1 MKKIIYSS
9 MLLFMTSI
17 GFSQETPF
25 LNDAEIR
32 MLINELSGDRSF
44 EHIRVLTQ
52 WHRDS
57 GMDGYFKAA
66 DYVIEEAKKAGL
78 EDVKFIEQPLG
89 GPNYTAIS
97 AELWMTE
104 PIEIKL
110 ADIGDHALYL
120 SDGSHDADVTA
131 ELVWAGTGS
140 EEDLKDLD
148 VKGKIVLV
156 SGYPGEAVNNAV
168 YAKGALGVVCY
179 GTSESKNPMDFP
191 DQLAWT
197 RIPVTPPSGKKGTFA
212 FNLSPR
218 KGEQLKK
225 VLQTNE
231 LQDIFATGKAT
242 RGGKVVVKAKVDT
255 EIGEAPGRTGFV
267 EGWIRGSKY
276 HDKQI
281 VITAHLQ
288 EEQGSANDDGSGCGN
303 LLEIARTLNKLIA
316 EGKIERPLRDIR
328 FWWTDEIYSEYRY
341 FRDFPEE
348 PKKMMANLHQDMV
361 GAKQS
366 VGSRIQHL
374 IYAPHSITSY
384 LDALFESVGT
394 FVIQTNNPF
403 ITAGRMGGYPRPHS
417 RPIYATRG
425 TRESFG
431 ARFVPFFNA
440 SDNMNFIEGAIGV
453 PAVGLINWDD
463 FYIHSSDDDLWQ
475 IDATQLQRNA
485 FIIASMA
492 YYLGKAEA
500 DQTQLLLAETYAQ
513 GSKRMANDLHVAY
526 QHIQKGNNPELDWK
540 IADII
545 IEQGIMRELRALN
558 SVKDVVGYGESST
571 DLIEAYS
578 DQMLIKEN
586 TLMEELETNYK
597 AKYQVRRVPNTRLTD
612 EEQAANKKVPKNNPV
627 LDEYFGKRK
636 SYVAGTQI
644 HSTMRMEVFNF
655 VDGKRSYY
663 DIYKAV
669 LAEIL
674 AAGNWY
680 YGTLTLS
687 DVVRLLDANVESGA
701 LTLKR

>member
-1 MKKIIYSS
+1 MKRIIQSF
-9 MLLFMTSI
+9 LLLCITLPTFA
-17 GFSQETPF
+17 QETPF
-25 LNDAEIR
+25 LNDDEIR

-44 EHIRVLTQ
+44 EHIRILTQ
-52 WHRDS
+52 WHRNS
-57 GMDGYFKAA
+57 GMDGYFEAA
-66 DYVIEEAKKAGL
+66 DYVVEEAKKAGL
-78 EDVKFIEQPLG
+78 VDVKFIEQPLG
-89 GPNYTAIS
+89 GPNYTAKS
-97 AELWMTE
+97 AELWITE

-110 ADIGDHALYL
+110 ADIGDHALML

-140 EEDLKDLD
+140 KEDLEGLD
-148 VKGKIVLV
+148 VAGKIVLV
-156 SGYPGEAVNNAV
+156 SGYPGAAVSNAV
-168 YAKGALGVVCY
+168 YDKGALGVVCY

-197 RIPVTPPSGKKGTFA
+197 RISSNVPEGKQGTFA

-218 KGEQLKK
+218 KGDQLKQM
-225 VLQTNE
+225 LQTKG
-231 LQDIFATGKAT
+231 LQDVFATGKKT
-242 RGGKVVVKAKVDT
+242 MGGKVVVKAKVDT
-255 EIGEAPGRTGFV
+255 EFGEAPGRTGFV

-276 HDKQI
+276 SDQQI

-303 LLEIARTLNKLIA
+303 LLEIARTLNKLID

-341 FRDFPEE
+341 FRDFQDE
-348 PKKMMANLHQDMV
+348 PAKMLANLHQDMV

-366 VGSRIQHL
+366 IGSRIQHL
-374 IYAPHSITSY
+374 IYSPHSITSY
-384 LDALFESVGT
+384 LDALFESVGQ
-394 FVIQTNNPF
+394 FVIETNNPF
-403 ITAGRMGGYPRPHS
+403 ITAGRMGGLPRPHS

-425 TRESFG
+425 TREGFG

-440 SDNMNFIEGAIGV
+440 SDNMNFIEGVIGV

-463 FYIHSSDDDLWQ
+463 YYIHSSDDDLWQ

-492 YYLGKAEA
+492 YYLGKAED
-500 DQTQLLLAETYAQ
+500 DQTNLLLSETFTQ
-513 GSKRMANDLHVAY
+513 GSKRLANDLQAAFHQIESLENQTLAY
-526 QHIQKGNNPELDWK
+526 KN
-540 IADII
+540 ATII
-545 IEQGIMRELRALN
+545 LEQAALRETRALM
-558 SVKDVVGYGESST
+558 SVADVVGKNDNSSKKMAAMV
-571 DLIEAYS
+571 E
-578 DQMLIKEN
+578 
-586 TLMEELETNYK
+586 
-597 AKYQVRRVPNTRLTD
+597 RLK
-612 EEQAANKKVPKNNPV
+612 ANKKVLMDDVDAYYMFKNNTSKTPKIELSPQELAASKKIPKNNPD
-627 LDEYFGKRK
+627 LDAYFGNRRGGAPGV
-636 SYVAGTQI
+636 SI

-680 YGTLTLS
+680 YGTITL
-687 DVVRLLDANVESGA
+687 DEVEKLLDANVASGA
-701 LTLKR
+701 LSL

>member
-1 MKKIIYSS
+1 MKKIIQS
-9 MLLFMTSI
+9 LILIATVFQ

-25 LNDAEIR
+25 LNDTEIR
-32 MLINELSGDRSF
+32 MFINELSGDRSF
-44 EHIRVLTQ
+44 EHIRILTQ

-66 DYVIEEAKKAGL
+66 DFIVDEAKKAGL
-78 EDVKFIEQPLG
+78 QDVKFIEQPLM

-120 SDGSHDADVTA
+120 SDGSHDTDVSA

-140 EEDLKDLD
+140 EKDLRDID
-148 VKGKIVLV
+148 VDGKIVLV
-156 SGYPGEAVNNAV
+156 NGNPGAAIIHAV
-168 YAKGALGVVCY
+168 YGKGAIGVVCY
-179 GTSESKNPMDFP
+179 GTSEGKSPLDFP

-197 RIPVTPPSGKKGTFA
+197 RIPLTPPPGKQGSFA

-225 VLQTNE
+225 VLQTKRM
-231 LQDIFATGKAT
+231 QDFFATGKRT
-242 RGGKVVVKAKVDT
+242 MGGKVVLKAKVDT
-255 EIGEAPGRTGFV
+255 EIGESPGRTGFV
-267 EGWIRGSKY
+267 EGWIKGSKY
-276 HDKQI
+276 HDQQI
-281 VITAHLQ
+281 VLTAHLQ

-303 LLEIARTLNKLIA
+303 LLEIARTLNKLIE
-316 EGKIERPLRDIR
+316 EGKIARPLRDIR

-341 FRDFPEE
+341 FRDHPDE
-348 PKKMMANLHQDMV
+348 PKKMLANLHQDMV

-403 ITAGRMGGYPRPHS
+403 ITAGRMGGLPRPHS

-425 TRESFG
+425 THESFG

-440 SDNMNFIEGAIGV
+440 SDNLNFIEGAIGV

-463 FYIHSSDDDLWQ
+463 YYIHSSDDDLWQ
-475 IDATQLQRNA
+475 IDATQLERNA
-485 FIIASMA
+485 FIITAMV
-492 YYLGKAEA
+492 YYLGKAEP
-500 DQTQLLLAETYAQ
+500 DQAQLLLAETYAQ
-513 GSKRMANDLHVAY
+513 GSKRLANDLQVAY
-526 QHIQKGNNPELDWK
+526 HQIQYEDNFEKSWK
-540 IADII
+540 RADII
-545 IEQGIMRELRALN
+545 IEQGINREISALN
-558 SVKDVVGYGESST
+558 SVRDVVGNSEET
-571 DLIEAYS
+571 IELIDDYI
-578 DQMLIKEN
+578 DQVLSKEKTLID
-586 TLMEELETNYK
+586 ELENFYRSK
-597 AKYQVRRVPNTRLTD
+597 HSIRRIPNVKLNAQELEAD
-612 EEQAANKKVPKNNPV
+612 KKTPKNNPV
-627 LDEYFGKRK
+627 LDDYFGRRT
-636 SYVAGTQI
+636 SNADGISI
-644 HSTMRMEVFNF
+644 HSTMKMEVFNF

-669 LAEIL
+669 LAESL
-674 AAGNWY
+674 AAGTWY
-680 YGTLTLS
+680 YGTVTLW
-687 DVVRLLDANVESGA
+687 DVEKLLDANVKSGA
-701 LTLKR
+701 LILN

>member
-1 MKKIIYSS
+1 MKKIICSS
-9 MLLFMTSI
+9 MLLFITSI
-17 GFSQETPF
+17 GISQETPF

-57 GMDGYFKAA
+57 GMEGYFKAA
-66 DYVIEEAKKAGL
+66 DYVVEEAKKSGL

-104 PIEIKL
+104 PVEIKL

-120 SDGSHDADVTA
+120 SDGSHDANVTA

-140 EEDLKDLD
+140 VEDLEGLD
-148 VKGKIVLV
+148 VAGKIVLV
-156 SGYPGEAVNNAV
+156 SGYPGDAVRNAV
-168 YAKGALGVVCY
+168 YGKGALGVVCF

-197 RIPVTPPSGKKGTFA
+197 RIPVTPPAGKKGTFA

-231 LQDIFATGKAT
+231 LQDIFATGKQT
-242 RGGKVVVKAKVDT
+242 KGGKVVVKAKVDT

-267 EGWIRGSKY
+267 EGWIKGSKY
-276 HDKQI
+276 HDQQI

-303 LLEIARTLNKLIA
+303 LLEIARTLNKLID

-348 PKKMMANLHQDMV
+348 PKKMLANLHQDMV

-374 IYAPHSITSY
+374 IYAPHSITTY
-384 LDALFESVGT
+384 LDAIFESVGT

-440 SDNMNFIEGAIGV
+440 SDNMNFIEGVIGV

-485 FIIASMA
+485 FIITAMA

-513 GSKRMANDLHVAY
+513 GSKRLANDLHVAY
-526 QHIQKGNNPELDWK
+526 QQIQKGNHPELDWK
-540 IADII
+540 TADII
-545 IEQGIMRELRALN
+545 IEQAIMRELRALN
-558 SVKDVVGYGESST
+558 SIKDVVGYGET
-571 DLIEAYS
+571 LMDLIEDYS

-586 TLMEELETNYK
+586 ALMEELETVYK
-597 AKYQVRRVPNTRLTD
+597 SKYQVRRVPNTKLTD

-627 LDEYFGKRK
+627 LDDYFSKRK
-636 SYVAGTQI
+636 SNISGINI
-644 HSTMRMEVFNF
+644 HTTMRMEVFNF

-687 DVVRLLDANVESGA
+687 DVVMLLDANVESGA
-701 LTLKR
+701 LTLK